1 MRLVSH
7 AMIAA
12 AAFALAS
19 CQSVPA
25 DGTYRSVVALEYAE
39 QPAKA
44 EIANRIATAVST
56 CWIDKDPAF
65 TGLRSMPLA
74 AYPDAREKGLQ
85 LSLKDPKNTERYANI
100 NILPASREKD
110 TGHIVQVV
118 QKGEGVAV
126 ASVLQRSIS
135 AIQRGQLP
143 C

>member
-1 MRLVSH
+1 MRLVSY
-7 AMIAA
+7 AAVAA
-12 AAFALAS
+12 AALALAS

-25 DGTYRSVVALEYAE
+25 DGTHRSVVAMEYAV
-39 QPAKA
+39 QPTKA
-44 EIANRIATAVST
+44 VIANRIENAVST

-65 TGLRSMPLA
+65 TGLKFMPLA

-85 LSLKDPKNTERYANI
+85 LLLKDPKNAERYANI
-100 NILPASREKD
+100 NILPASREND

-135 AIQRGQLP
+135 AIQRGQSP